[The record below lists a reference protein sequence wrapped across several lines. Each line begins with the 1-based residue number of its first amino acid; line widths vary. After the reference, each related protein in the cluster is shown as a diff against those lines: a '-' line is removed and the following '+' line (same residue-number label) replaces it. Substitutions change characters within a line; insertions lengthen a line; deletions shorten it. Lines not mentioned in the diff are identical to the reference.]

1 MLKNVQKLCAVSG
14 MLEMLAHMEGCT
26 ITSNMTDL
34 MNRAAELLDSV
45 NAGLLDFITDEGANK
60 KAFGGFI
67 RMDE

>member
-34 MNRAAELLDSV
+34 LIRAAELLDSV
-45 NAGLLDFITDEGANK
+45 NCELMENIPDEGK
-60 KAFGGFI
+60 
-67 RMDE
+67 

>member
-45 NAGLLDFITDEGANK
+45 NDELLGFIPDEGK
-60 KAFGGFI
+60 
-67 RMDE
+67 